1 MDHSR
6 LARRPRLVAPRVG
19 LRDSGT
25 WLHWLDE
32 AFRATPVR
40 TWHSRSVWH
49 RAVSARRHE
58 LHWLSAD
65 RMETLEL
72 ATLLHDIGRALDPDD
87 TEPHGFVGARF
98 LDEVGLTDVAPLVAH
113 HSAAQYE
120 AADRGM
126 SHLDVWQA
134 DSQLLAILTYFDRT
148 TAPTGESVTFEE
160 RRADIARRYGAHSA
174 QVRWFDHAL
183 PIARHGASLL
193 QMQPTV
199 LVA

>member
-1 MDHSR
+1 MDESR
-6 LARRPRLVAPRVG
+6 VARRPRLLAPRVD

-32 AFRATPVR
+32 AFRHTPAR

-58 LHWLSAD
+58 LHWLAGD

-72 ATLLHDIGRALDPDD
+72 AALLHDVGRALDPDN

-98 LDEVGLTDVAPLVAH
+98 LDAIGLHDVAPLVAH
-113 HSAAQYE
+113 HSAAQIE

-126 SHLDVWQA
+126 SHLDVWQS
-134 DSQLLAILTYFDRT
+134 DGELLAILTYLDRT
-148 TAPTGESVTFEE
+148 TSASGEPVTFDE
-160 RRADIARRYGAHSA
+160 RRASTAERYGATSA
-174 QVRWFDHAL
+174 QIRWFDESL
-183 PIARHGASLL
+183 PVARHGATLL
-193 QMQPTV
+193 QRQPAF